1 MGAVNW
7 VDAWAQQTYIDYDWT
22 TTGTMYDY
30 VVMLFKGFSILTNL
44 GYEVAVPEL
53 LTEMACSIVA
63 QNVRY
68 CLLRNLLVFSHSVN
82 INSVD

>member
-7 VDAWAQQTYIDYDWT
+7 VDAWAQQTFIDYDWK

-63 QNVRY
+63 QNVRS
-68 CLLRNLLVFSHSVN
+68 CLLRDLVVPSQSAN
-82 INSVD
+82 INSAD